1 MTKDTPDW
9 KTRLEEQA
17 ALARLYEVRARPA
30 ARPAPP
36 ISRAV
41 LKASAHILKEAGPAP
56 MTLAGRWPEIVGE
69 KLAAISEPLRVT
81 PGKGGGTL
89 VIRAPSAAAP
99 MIQHAAEH
107 ILQRVN
113 LASGSRIKALKID
126 QTLAPAKRSKR
137 QTPHQEALSIE
148 ERHRLTATLTEVRTP
163 DLRRALAE
171 LGEAV
176 LTSSKGRHT

>member
-1 MTKDTPDW
+1 
-9 KTRLEEQA
+9 
-17 ALARLYEVRARPA
+17 
-30 ARPAPP
+30 
-36 ISRAV
+36 
-41 LKASAHILKEAGPAP
+41 

-69 KLAAISEPLRVT
+69 KLAAVSEPLRVT

-89 VIRAPSAAAP
+89 IIRAPSAAAP

-126 QTLAPAKRSKR
+126 QTLAPSKR
-137 QTPHQEALSIE
+137 LRKPTPEREPLSLE
-148 ERHRLTATLTEVRTP
+148 ERSQLTTTLSEVRAP

-176 LTSSKGRHT
+176 LASSKSRRT

>member
-1 MTKDTPDW
+1 
-9 KTRLEEQA
+9 
-17 ALARLYEVRARPA
+17 
-30 ARPAPP
+30 
-36 ISRAV
+36 
-41 LKASAHILKEAGPAP
+41 

-126 QTLAPAKRSKR
+126 QTTPPLKRSRK
-137 QTPHQEALSIE
+137 QTSDREPLTIE
-148 ERHRLTATLTEVRTP
+148 ERHRLTTTLAEVRAP

-176 LTSSKGRHT
+176 LASSKSRRT

>member
-1 MTKDTPDW
+1 MTKDPPDW
-9 KTRLEEQA
+9 KTKLEEQA

-36 ISRAV
+36 ISRAI
-41 LKASAHILKEAGPAP
+41 LKASAHILKDAGPAP

-126 QTLAPAKRSKR
+126 QTTPPLKRSRK
-137 QTPHQEALSIE
+137 QTSDREPLTIE
-148 ERHRLTATLTEVRTP
+148 ERHRLTTTLAEVRAP

-176 LTSSKGRHT
+176 LASSKSRRT